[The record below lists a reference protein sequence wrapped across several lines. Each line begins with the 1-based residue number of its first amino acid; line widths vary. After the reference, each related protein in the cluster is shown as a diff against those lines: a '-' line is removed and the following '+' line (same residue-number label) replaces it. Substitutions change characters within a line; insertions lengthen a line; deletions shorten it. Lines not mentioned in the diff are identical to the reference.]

1 VTTSS
6 RKLERLPP
14 PSSLTR
20 PGACSCNNET
30 ISRTFTIPVRL
41 AYLAVIAKVRKP
53 YKPPAPDVFCP
64 GIRRVAGYA
73 GATANVKLTFPVGHP
88 MGSDHCFVHSAM
100 MRTSVGVWLSDKD
113 MLFTQGSDLAQY
125 IPGSTRVLPARRD
138 ILRE

>member
-20 PGACSCNNET
+20 PGACSCNSET

-64 GIRRVAGYA
+64 AFAAWPG
-73 GATANVKLTFPVGHP
+73 T
-88 MGSDHCFVHSAM
+88 
-100 MRTSVGVWLSDKD
+100 
-113 MLFTQGSDLAQY
+113 LAQR
-125 IPGSTRVLPARRD
+125 PTLN
-138 ILRE
+138 